1 MKQIIFFIVS
11 VIVFIGCEAEKKKVT
26 KISGASSSS
35 NLVESNVAREGD
47 NFRNSNS
54 TNLKNGCG
62 SSNKEW

>member
-35 NLVESNVAREGD
+35 NLVESNVASQRGQ
-47 NFRNSNS
+47 FP
-54 TNLKNGCG
+54 KQQQY
-62 SSNKEW
+62 KP